1 MFQEYNYSYC
11 LNPEII
17 MIRLSGFSSPSESN
31 LWITN
36 SLLILNFVL
45 APQVVNFGLVDNYLQ
60 FESIMRVK
68 CKLILI
74 LIEDFR

>member
-1 MFQEYNYSYC
+1 
-11 LNPEII
+11 

-36 SLLILNFVL
+36 SLLILNFVH
-45 APQVVNFGLVDNYLQ
+45 APQVMNFGLADNYLQ

-68 CKLILI
+68 YKLILI
-74 LIEDFR
+74 FN